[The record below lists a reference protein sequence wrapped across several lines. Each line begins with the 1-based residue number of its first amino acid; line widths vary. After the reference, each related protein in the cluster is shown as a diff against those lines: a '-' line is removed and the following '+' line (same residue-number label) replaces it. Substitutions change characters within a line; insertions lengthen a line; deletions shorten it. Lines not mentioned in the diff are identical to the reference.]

1 MKDKLIPY
9 SRQCIEEDDI
19 REVVQILRSDF
30 ITQGAVI
37 DEFEKKLAEKVQC
50 RYAVVLNSG
59 TSALHAAYFAAGIG
73 PGTEV
78 ITTPLTF
85 AATANAALYLGARIK
100 FADVEPETGN
110 LDAGSVEEKINE
122 QPTLVVPVHYSGHPA
137 DMDKFHH
144 LATKYKI
151 KIIED
156 ASHALGALY
165 RDEPVGNC
173 RFSEMATSSFHPVKH
188 ITTGEGGV
196 VFTNQESYYRKLLA
210 FRNHGIRN
218 TDLEKEA
225 PGAWYYEMHD
235 LGYNYRMTDIQAGLG
250 RSQLRKLDRFIG
262 RRRELAAR
270 YDAEFC
276 KDERFIAPVEKDY
289 ARSAYHLYPLRLAD
303 ATKRPAM
310 FEQLR
315 NHGIRVQVHYIPVY
329 FHPYYQKL
337 GYSRGTCPDA
347 EDYYN
352 RMISIPLFPTLSNKD
367 QDHVIELIKRFADE
381 C

>member
-122 QPTLVVPVHYSGHPA
+122 QTTLVVPVHYSGHPA